1 MEKVYP
7 KTWEEYCEI
16 DHRNPLAIETQMPFI
31 GRLKRYGDNVTEHYY
46 SPAFEALAKLIELRD
61 YYNGNWVPDWN
72 DTETFKFV
80 IQRGYCNIWHMKAA
94 AVTYPCVL
102 AFRTA
107 YLRDKFYDNFQEL
120 IEQAKELL

>member
-16 DHRNPLAIETQMPFI
+16 DHRNPLAIEVQMPFI

-46 SPAFEALAKLIELRD
+46 SPAFEALAKLVELRD
-61 YYNGNWVPDWN
+61 YYNGNWVPDWS
-72 DTETFKFV
+72 ETNTHKFV
-80 IQRGYCNIWHMKAA
+80 IERMYANEFNTGSTTM
-94 AVTYPCVL
+94 YPCIL
-102 AFRTA
+102 AFETA
-107 YLRDKFYDNFQEL
+107 YKRDMFFENFKDL